1 MDNAVVEA
9 NAVPPV
15 EVVYHCNDVPVATK
29 LEIVAEV
36 QNVCAAA
43 VGAAV
48 VLLIV
53 TDTDVLE
60 LSHEFKVCDT

>member
-1 MDNAVVEA
+1 MDNAAV
-9 NAVPPV
+9 NDKAVPPV
-15 EVVYHCNDVPVATK
+15 TTLYHFSEVPVATK
-29 LEIVAEV
+29 LETVAEV

-43 VGAAV
+43 VGTAI

-53 TDTDVLE
+53 TDTDVLT